1 VIDTTLV
8 GVPSIK
14 REKKI
19 MTFSMIEQN
28 RTSGGKIEEK
38 LLGMEISDVID
49 DVWTLLTVVQ
59 YVL

>member
-19 MTFSMIEQN
+19 MTLIEQN

>member
-1 VIDTTLV
+1 
-8 GVPSIK
+8 
-14 REKKI
+14 
-19 MTFSMIEQN
+19 MIEQN